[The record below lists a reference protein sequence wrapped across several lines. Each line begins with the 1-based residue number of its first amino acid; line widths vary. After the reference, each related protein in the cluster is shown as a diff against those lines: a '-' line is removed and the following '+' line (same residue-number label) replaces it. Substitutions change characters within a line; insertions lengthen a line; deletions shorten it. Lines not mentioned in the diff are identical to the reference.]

1 VTFPPIDE
9 TWLRYGARVRL
20 FVAAYPPESA
30 CDDLSARLDG
40 LAVSK
45 AHAGGVNTRLARRD
59 TWHVTLAFLGEVAD
73 DRAPDAAAALERAAV
88 GPPVTLRLAGG
99 GRFGRGQFTVLWV
112 GVRGDGLDG
121 LATRVRHELRKGK
134 LPYDDRPFRP
144 HLTIARPGDKLDR
157 AVIDADRDLLAAYE
171 GPSWPVTEIR
181 LMRSHLGPRPS
192 YDRLAGW
199 PLG

>member
-1 VTFPPIDE
+1 VTFQAIDV
-9 TWLRYGARVRL
+9 TPLRYRARVRL
-20 FVAAYPPESA
+20 FVAAYPPAAA
-30 CDDLSARLDG
+30 CEDLSSRLDG

-45 AHAGGVNTRLARRD
+45 AYADGINTRLARRE

-73 DRAPDAAAALERAAV
+73 ERAPRAAEALERAAV

-112 GVRGDGLDG
+112 GVEGDGLDG
-121 LATRVRHELRKGK
+121 LARRVRHELRKSK
-134 LPYDDRPFRP
+134 ISYDDRPFRP
-144 HLTIARPGDKLDR
+144 HLTVARPGDKLDR
-157 AVIDADRDLLAAYE
+157 AVIEADRADLAGYE

-181 LMRSHLGPRPS
+181 LMRSTLGPKPV
-192 YDRLAGW
+192 YDRLAGF

>member
-1 VTFPPIDE
+1 
-9 TWLRYGARVRL
+9 VRL
-20 FVAAYPPESA
+20 FVAAYPPEPA
-30 CDDLSARLDG
+30 CDDLAERLDA

-45 AHAGGVNTRLARRD
+45 AHAEGINTRLAKRA

-73 DRAPDAAAALERAAV
+73 ERAPDAAAALERAAV

-112 GVRGDGLDG
+112 GVAGDGLDS
-121 LATRVRHELRKGK
+121 LATRVRHELRKTK

-144 HLTIARPGDKLDR
+144 HLTVARPGDKLDR
-157 AVIDADRDLLAAYE
+157 TVIDADRDLLAAYA
-171 GPSWPVTEIR
+171 GPSWPVAEIS
-181 LMRSHLGPRPS
+181 LMRSHLGPQPT
-192 YDRLAGW
+192 YDRVAGF